1 MKLHGAVAVVTG
13 GGSGLGAAL
22 SRELAAA
29 GAVPVILDLRP
40 ERVEQAVRELERAGA
55 TVAGWV
61 CDVAA
66 RAQVAS
72 TFAEIGARFGRV
84 DLLVNC
90 AGRSMLRAFLDMTD
104 DDLEWVLGPNLL
116 GVVYT
121 IRAAARWMP
130 RGSRIVNVTSVS
142 GRVPTPGEAF
152 YSAAKAGVV
161 SLSES
166 LTAELA
172 TRGIA
177 VTVVLPSEMS
187 TALFAE
193 HASWERRPDFQR
205 RMEQPPEHVARAIMR
220 AVRADRFEV
229 VAPRY
234 MRAVLLL
241 QRIAPGLFRRGVGWY
256 YAKLVEPRIGTQ
268 KRNGAE

>member
-1 MKLHGAVAVVTG
+1 MKLEGAIAVVTG

-29 GAVPVILDLRP
+29 GAVPNILDLRP
-40 ERVEQAVRELERAGA
+40 ERVEQVVCELERTGA
-55 TVAGWV
+55 TAAGWA

-66 RAQVAS
+66 REQVET
-72 TFAEIGARFGRV
+72 TFAAIGARFGRV

-90 AGRSMLRAFLDMTD
+90 AGRSMLRRFLDMTD
-104 DDLEWVLGPNLL
+104 EDLDWVLGPNLL

-130 RGSRIVNVTSVS
+130 RGSRIVNVTSIS

-152 YSAAKAGVV
+152 SSAAKAGVV

-172 TRGIA
+172 TRGIG

-193 HASWERRPDFQR
+193 HASWELRPDFQR
-205 RMEQPPEHVARAIMR
+205 RMEQPPERVARAIMR
-220 AVRADRFEV
+220 AVRSGRFEV
-229 VAPRY
+229 VAPGY

-241 QRIAPGLFRRGVGWY
+241 QRIAPALFRRGVGRY
-256 YAKLVEPRIGTQ
+256 YTRLVEPRIG
-268 KRNGAE
+268 AEGKQH